1 MVGWVI
7 GGIGAVIDATISNNF
22 VLHNTLWVPA
32 HFHTYNALGNVLFSL
47 AFFYWFSKHY
57 TNSKTND
64 RFSTL
69 KLLFIVVGGIGFLL
83 AFYVGGADSIPRRY
97 SDYPEAFTSAKCLQL
112 SVQLLLR
119 FILLEFSF
127 FS

>member
-1 MVGWVI
+1 
-7 GGIGAVIDATISNNF
+7 
-22 VLHNTLWVPA
+22 
-32 HFHTYNALGNVLFSL
+32 YNALGNVLFSL

-83 AFYVGGADSIPRRY
+83 TFYVGGADSIPRRY
-97 SDYPEAFTSAKCLQL
+97 SDYPEAFTSAKMLATIGAAFA
-112 SVQLLLR
+112 SVYLIGI
-119 FILLEFSF
+119 FILFVNISNRCLKILFSR
-127 FS
+127 S